1 MCSRQQICLLRFSVR
16 EQKPLHSLFGGGKLL
31 GLLVFEKKYNFSI
44 AFCVVFLYTRDCC
57 DMIAKKRE
65 VAIPWMGFPWSECQ
79 ETATNDF
86 AVGKPDD
93 KSLYVA

>member
-1 MCSRQQICLLRFSVR
+1 MSPVAIFQRMTGVFSYNWNIFKKVLAIRFNIV
-16 EQKPLHSLFGGGKLL
+16 
-31 GLLVFEKKYNFSI
+31 YNGN
-44 AFCVVFLYTRDCC
+44 CC